1 MADTAYQIQYR
12 QQFVAGFE
20 QNQSLLRD
28 CVTTEATIKGNQA
41 TFLVADSGD
50 ATTVTRGV
58 NGLIPSRADNLSQPV
73 ATLTEEHDLAQR
85 TGFNLFASQ
94 GDGKRIMQMS
104 TAAVLN
110 RKLDDQIIT
119 ELNTGTVTAGA
130 AATASMTLVTRAK
143 SILGSSGVPLDGN
156 VCAVITPAFE
166 AYLTDLTKYGSSDF
180 VSTKPLQDG
189 SVSWSDQPKV
199 HMWLGVKWI
208 VHPNL
213 PGINTAAEKCFMF
226 HRSAIGHAMD
236 VDGMSLVPG
245 YNDEQD
251 YSFCRA
257 TAYMGAKLLQN
268 TGVVVMNHDG
278 SAMAPV

>member
-1 MADTAYQIQYR
+1 
-12 QQFVAGFE
+12 
-20 QNQSLLRD
+20 
-28 CVTTEATIKGNQA
+28 
-41 TFLVADSGD
+41 
-50 ATTVTRGV
+50 
-58 NGLIPSRADNLSQPV
+58 
-73 ATLTEEHDLAQR
+73 
-85 TGFNLFASQ
+85 
-94 GDGKRIMQMS
+94 MQMS
-104 TAAVLN
+104 TASVLN

-119 ELNTGTVTAGA
+119 ELNTGTVNAGTA
-130 AATASMTLVTRAK
+130 AAASLALVTRAK

-166 AYLTDLTKYGSSDF
+166 AYLTAETKYGSSDY
-180 VSTKPLQDG
+180 VSTKPLQNG
-189 SVSWSDQPKV
+189 AASWSDMPKV

-236 VDGMSLVPG
+236 VDGMQLVPG
-245 YNDEQD
+245 YNEEQD

-257 TAYMGAKLLQN
+257 TSYMGAKLLQN

-278 SAMAPV
+278 TGMAPA

>member
-1 MADTAYQIQYR
+1 MAETAYQIQYR
-12 QQFVAGFE
+12 QQFIAGFE
-20 QNQSLLRD
+20 QTQSLLRD

-41 TFLVADSGD
+41 TFLVADSGG
-50 ATTVTRGV
+50 ATTKTRGV
-58 NGLIPSRADNLSQPV
+58 NGLIPSRADNLTQPV

-104 TAAVLN
+104 TAGVVN
-110 RKLDDQIIT
+110 RRIDDQIIT
-119 ELNTGTVTAGA
+119 ELNTATVTAGA
-130 AATASMTLVTRAK
+130 AATATMALVTRAK

-156 VCAVITPAFE
+156 ICAVITPAFE

-189 SVSWSDQPKV
+189 SASWSDQVKV

-236 VDGMSLVPG
+236 IDGMQLVPG
-245 YNDEQD
+245 YNEEQD
-251 YSFCRA
+251 YSFCRCSF
-257 TAYMGAKLLQN
+257 YGGGKLLQN
-268 TGVVVMNHDG
+268 TGVVIMNHDG
-278 SAMAPV
+278 TGMAPA